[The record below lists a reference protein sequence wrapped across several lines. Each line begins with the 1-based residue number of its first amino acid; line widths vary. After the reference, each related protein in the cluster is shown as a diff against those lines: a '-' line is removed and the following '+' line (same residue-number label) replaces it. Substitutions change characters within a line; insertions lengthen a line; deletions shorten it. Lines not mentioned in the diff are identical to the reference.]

1 MSLNMREQQ
10 PVANKLTTTTNS
22 ESTFKYPPLDHTLSV
37 PGLYEYHAKNSPD
50 HPAFTYASV
59 TGVPRDIPYAEV
71 WARIGVVAKLISEHQ
86 PRLPDSGT
94 LEGAGSCPVI
104 GIVALSD
111 TLSYI
116 YTMIAI
122 MSLGFTVFPM
132 SAANDARA
140 IAHLA
145 KIAGVNQLFV
155 SEDEETQT
163 LIHDAVGMLRE
174 HDIQVDLVRM
184 IKYSD
189 TEPTS
194 GQESFVGVVD
204 SVADDEVMMFLHSSG
219 TTGMPKA
226 IPITQKGLRESS
238 NTARLG
244 EIDLLGKRFGMHT
257 NPPFHGLGLRAITA
271 PVSTGAIMAF
281 YPPTSPPT
289 VPTPANFLQAWTACQ
304 CDIIICIPPLIEA
317 LAKNPANIP
326 ALKALEYVV
335 FSGISMKKAT
345 GDMLSATGV
354 RLCSLYGSTE
364 AGSVSVVLPANV
376 PVGNSSEWE
385 YFEFAPFI
393 ACTMIPIE
401 GHEGAFD
408 VVMTA
413 SEAVTPYAFNT
424 VLDGKPALSFG
435 DVLERHPTDPKRWKV
450 LGRTGS
456 QIRLS
461 AGENVNPVPIEEAL
475 IQDPHIRCAIVF
487 GHQQLE
493 LGVLVE
499 VAPGL
504 EIPPADMEALAR
516 FKQIIWPTI
525 EKINKTAAS
534 YAKIRPEM
542 IIVTSPHKPL
552 EYTAKRTARRGVCLA
567 LYSKEIADLYTNVE
581 ASAAPEEREF
591 RLRM

>member
-1 MSLNMREQQ
+1 MLYNTS
-10 PVANKLTTTTNS
+10 AK
-22 ESTFKYPPLDHTLSV
+22 STFQYPPLDHTLSV

-50 HPAFTYASV
+50 YPAFTYADPV
-59 TGVPRDIPYAEV
+59 TGAPRDITYAEV
-71 WARIGVVAKLISEHQ
+71 WARIGVVAKLILKHQ
-86 PRLPDSGT
+86 SRLPAGGV
-94 LEGAGSCPVI
+94 LEEAKNRPII

-116 YTMIAI
+116 YTMVAI
-122 MSLGFTVFPM
+122 MSLGFMVFPM
-132 SAANDARA
+132 SASNDARA

-145 KIAGVNQLFV
+145 GTVGIAQILV

-163 LIHDAVGMLRE
+163 LVHDAAQLLCEKGIE
-174 HDIQVDLVRM
+174 VDLVPM
-184 IKYSD
+184 IKYTD
-189 TEPTS
+189 TEPTP
-194 GQESFVGVVD
+194 GQEPFVPGVD
-204 SVADDEVMMFLHSSG
+204 IANDEVMMFLHSSG

-244 EIDLLGKRFGMHT
+244 EVDLLGKRFGMHT

-271 PVSTGAIMAF
+271 PPSTGAIMAF

-289 VPTPANFLQAWTACQ
+289 IPTPANFLQAWTACQ

-317 LAKNPANIP
+317 LAKNPANLP

-345 GDMLSATGV
+345 GDMLSAAGV

-364 AGSVSVVLPANV
+364 AGSVSVLLPANV
-376 PVGNSSEWE
+376 SVGIPGDWE
-385 YFEFAPFI
+385 YFEFAPFL
-393 ACTMIPIE
+393 ACTMVPIE
-401 GHEGAFD
+401 GHEGGFD
-408 VVMTA
+408 AVLTA

-424 VLDGKPALSFG
+424 ELDGKPALSFG
-435 DVLERHPTDPKRWKV
+435 DVLEQHPTDPKRWRV

-461 AGENVNPVPIEEAL
+461 AGENINPVPIEEAL
-475 IQDPHIRCAIVF
+475 MQDPRIRCAIVF

-499 VAPGL
+499 TAPGI
-504 EIPPADMEALAR
+504 EIPPSDMEALAR
-516 FKQIIWPTI
+516 FKESIWPTI
-525 EKINKTAAS
+525 EKVNKTSAS

-542 IIVTSPHKPL
+542 ILLTSPDKPL

-567 LYSKEIADLYTNVE
+567 LYAKEIEDIYASTE
-581 ASAAPEEREF
+581 ARESPEERQY
-591 RLRM
+591 RLRV